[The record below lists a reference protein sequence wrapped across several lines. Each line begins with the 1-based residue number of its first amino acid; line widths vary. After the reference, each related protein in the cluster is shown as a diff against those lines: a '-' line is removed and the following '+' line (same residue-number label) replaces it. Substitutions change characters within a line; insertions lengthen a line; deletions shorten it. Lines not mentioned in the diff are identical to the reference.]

1 MPDPVKVV
9 TFENEQEEMI
19 VRRLVTGVVQQWD
32 RIPKHVQA
40 EILRDATLAR
50 GSGPET
56 AALREQI
63 TTFIHKHAGD
73 RP

>member
-1 MPDPVKVV
+1 MPGPIQIVAV
-9 TFENEQEEMI
+9 ENEQDEVI

-32 RIPKHVQA
+32 RIPKHVQV
-40 EILRDATLAR
+40 EILRDAALAE
-50 GSGPET
+50 GNAPTST
-56 AALREQI
+56 SLREQI

>member
-1 MPDPVKVV
+1 MPEPVKVV
-9 TFENEQEEMI
+9 TFEDAQDEMI
-19 VRRLVTGVVQQWD
+19 VCRLVTGVVQQWD

-40 EILRDATLAR
+40 EILKDAALAQ
-50 GSGPET
+50 GSGPGT
-56 AALREQI
+56 TALREQI